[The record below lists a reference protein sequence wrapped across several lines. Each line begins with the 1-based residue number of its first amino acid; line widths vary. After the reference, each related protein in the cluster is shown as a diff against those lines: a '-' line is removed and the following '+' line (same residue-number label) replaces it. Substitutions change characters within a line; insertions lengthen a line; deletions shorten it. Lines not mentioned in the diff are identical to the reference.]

1 MIRDTALNNLLLLA
15 NKQGYILTDD
25 ILDEGASLSFA
36 DVDWLSSTLMSKGI
50 LVYDE
55 SPAAKNTI
63 DASATEFSDY
73 AQVDYEEIYKKA
85 IVSSPESEATINSVK
100 AILPPTAW
108 RVRHTKISGGR
119 WKQICASTGH
129 RNAPSHCSADGSLL
143 FR

>member
-50 LVYDE
+50 LVCDE
-55 SPAAKNTI
+55 SPAAKNTV
-63 DASATEFSDY
+63 DTSATEFSDY
-73 AQVDYEEIYKKA
+73 AQLDYEEIYKKA

-100 AILPPTAW
+100 AILPPQRGEFDT
-108 RVRHTKISGGR
+108 
-119 WKQICASTGH
+119 
-129 RNAPSHCSADGSLL
+129 L
-143 FR
+143 